1 MINQFD
7 NEILSAFLLYVDYR
21 IQSKGSGYL
30 NWSSQ
35 LYPVNT
41 DINGLYAL
49 SSPFGAMC
57 NDVGLTGA
65 QIMSGVYV
73 NGVYTP
79 VGSGNLVS
87 INHYKGAVYFSQ
99 PLPSGAVVSGNY
111 SIKEV
116 PIYIADEPEYSL
128 LFENTYTT
136 TNKYVENLSGLAL
149 DTETAPCVFLRT
161 KNNASVPFGFG
172 GLEDKTKTIRAT
184 IISKNEYHR
193 MAVSN
198 ILADMLYA
206 PFYIP
211 NSVPF
216 DSLGN
221 YTGLAYSFTGL
232 SFNTSVLP
240 WIMKTT
246 AIDVPR
252 AGEYASVPFRF
263 SFVDIDI
270 STIKVHSY

>member
-7 NEILSAFLLYVDYR
+7 NEILSALLLYIDYR

-41 DINGLYAL
+41 DINGYSCF
-49 SSPFGAMC
+49 SSPFGAMV
-57 NDVGLTGA
+57 NDTGLTGA
-65 QIMSGVYV
+65 QVISGVYV
-73 NGVYTP
+73 NNVYTP
-79 VGSGNLVS
+79 VGSGNLVA
-87 INHYKGAVYFSQ
+87 INHYKGAVYFNQ
-99 PLPSGAVVSGNY
+99 QLPSGTIISGNY
-111 SIKEV
+111 SIKEIPV
-116 PIYIADEPEYSL
+116 YIADEAEYSL

-136 TNKYVENLSGLAL
+136 TNKYIETLSGLAL
-149 DTETAPCVFLRT
+149 GTETVPCVFLRT
-161 KNNASVPFGFG
+161 KNNAAIPFGFG

-184 IISKNEYHR
+184 IISQNEFHR

-198 ILADMLYA
+198 ILTDMLYA

-211 NSVPF
+211 NSIPF

-221 YTGLAYSFTGL
+221 YTGLAYSYTGL
-232 SFNTSVLP
+232 SFNTSTLP
-240 WIMKTT
+240 WVMKTT
-246 AIDVPR
+246 AVDVPR
-252 AGEYASVPFRF
+252 AGEYKSVPFRF

-270 STIKVHSY
+270 STIKLHSY